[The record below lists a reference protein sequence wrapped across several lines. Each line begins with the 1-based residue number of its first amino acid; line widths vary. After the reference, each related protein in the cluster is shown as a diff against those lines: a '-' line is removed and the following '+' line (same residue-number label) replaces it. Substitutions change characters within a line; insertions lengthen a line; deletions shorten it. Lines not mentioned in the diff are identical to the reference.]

1 MARDDKSIPHR
12 SSCHIPISFSSRLP
26 SRPSS
31 RHCFSSLLIVVP
43 IRVPIVSVVYHP
55 PPPVHLIGSSIP
67 ICCRSPLPSYCG
79 GLIHI
84 IIVIS
89 FPALMG
95 ENELNK
101 TARSSVSSNG
111 TPISATAIAKSNSTT
126 GGNRDESTPPRDEKD
141 EPPPSQQS

>member
-43 IRVPIVSVVYHP
+43 IRAPIVSVYHP
-55 PPPVHLIGSSIP
+55 SPPVHFIGSSIP
-67 ICCRSPLPSYCG
+67 ISLPFTVALILRRSYSYHHRHF
-79 GLIHI
+79 I
-84 IIVIS
+84 
-89 FPALMG
+89 PRPDG

-126 GGNRDESTPPRDEKD
+126 GGNRNESTPPRDEKD

>member
-67 ICCRSPLPSYCG
+67 ISLPFTVALILRRSYSYHHRHF
-79 GLIHI
+79 I
-84 IIVIS
+84 
-89 FPALMG
+89 PRPDG

-101 TARSSVSSNG
+101 TARPSVSSSG
-111 TPISATAIAKSNSTT
+111 TPISANCYRPIGFHDWAT
-126 GGNRDESTPPRDEKD
+126 GGEHAATIRNRK
-141 EPPPSQQS
+141 